1 MPPAKAAYN
10 EILFINVRY
19 DHHFIKHCF
28 IMSETFQLQYV
39 ADMFTLVNTS
49 CSCVFL
55 KFCACVSH
63 TCSCAELWM
72 SGKGYADYLLC
83 AECCKLDPERKGK
96 CFLLGARGGGGGEER
111 LGGGLL
117 IMAMS

>member
-1 MPPAKAAYN
+1 
-10 EILFINVRY
+10 
-19 DHHFIKHCF
+19 
-28 IMSETFQLQYV
+28 
-39 ADMFTLVNTS
+39 
-49 CSCVFL
+49 
-55 KFCACVSH
+55 
-63 TCSCAELWM
+63 M

-117 IMAMS
+117 ITAMS